1 MTTGRNEPCPC
12 GSGLRYKACHG
23 RAVEQVRKVDFVI
36 GGTQKGG
43 TTALAEYCMAN
54 LDICMPRSKEAQYF
68 NHEEHFAAAAVDYTR
83 YHANFE
89 PGPLH
94 RVLGDAT
101 PEYMYVEAAPERI
114 ARYNPAMKWIILL
127 RDPVQRAYSHWNMQ
141 VSRRYDD
148 RSFDEA
154 IFTEPQ
160 RLAAATALQRQRW
173 SYVDRGF
180 YSRQLAR
187 VWNHFPRAQTLV
199 LPSDALRSDPATTLG
214 AIATFLGVRPFA
226 PGTARDSFSLPYERP
241 MSDEARA
248 FLLRA
253 YASEIAELEGLL
265 DWDLSGWRRIQPLP
279 SGSLNIE

>member
-1 MTTGRNEPCPC
+1 MTTGRNERCPC

-23 RAVEQVRKVDFVI
+23 RAVAQVRKVDFVL

-43 TTALAEYCMAN
+43 TTALAEYFVGH

-68 NHEEHFAAAAVDYTR
+68 NQDEHFAAVSPDHTR

-101 PEYMYVEAAPERI
+101 PEYMYWVSTPERI

-127 RDPVQRAYSHWNMQ
+127 RDPVRRAYSHWNME
-141 VSRRYDD
+141 VSRGYDD
-148 RSFDEA
+148 LSFDEA
-154 IFTEPQ
+154 IFTEQ
-160 RLAAATALQRQRW
+160 TRIAVATARQRQRW

-187 VWNHFPRAQTLV
+187 IWRFFPRAQTLV
-199 LPSDALRSDPATTLG
+199 LQSDVLRSDHVSTLG

-226 PGTARDSFSLPYERP
+226 PGSSRDSFSLPYARP
-241 MSDEARA
+241 MSDEARK
-248 FLLRA
+248 FLRRV
-253 YASEIAELEGLL
+253 YADEISELEGLL
-265 DWDLSGWRRIQPLP
+265 GWDLSGWRKT
-279 SGSLNIE
+279 